1 MKILLSALFT
11 IAAVFGLVAIWTAPD
26 LIVAAKAGWSCA
38 LFAVLGVIIGLAADL
53 EGDI

>member
-1 MKILLSALFT
+1 MKIFLSLIFF

-38 LFAVLGVIIGLAADL
+38 LFAFPGFIILMVVYL